1 MKMEEKGDHQ
11 KTTYWRWTSMIIRVY
26 GKNYKIS
33 QNLAVSTKTTIQ
45 KILENVK
52 QESELRG
59 YEKYYIAF
67 IVMMYVVS
75 SSILKELNTD
85 NIKEIVNEIAKSEE
99 DACGKS

>member
-1 MKMEEKGDHQ
+1 
-11 KTTYWRWTSMIIRVY
+11 MIIRVY

-59 YEKYYIAF
+59 YEKYYTAF

-75 SSILKELNTD
+75 SSILRELNTD
-85 NIKEIVNEIAKSEE
+85 NIMEIVKEIEKSDEE
-99 DACGKS
+99 EPVS